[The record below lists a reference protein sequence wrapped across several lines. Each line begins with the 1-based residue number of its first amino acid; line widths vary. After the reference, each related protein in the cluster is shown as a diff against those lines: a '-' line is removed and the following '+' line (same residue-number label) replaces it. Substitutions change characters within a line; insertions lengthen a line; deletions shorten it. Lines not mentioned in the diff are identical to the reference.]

1 MWLMGYHQLGVDKVT
16 TAEFLPG
23 DGTKS
28 EIHGSGIAQNF
39 VDIGRVLA
47 LFPKIMEVEN
57 GER

>member
-28 EIHGSGIAQNF
+28 EIHGPGIAQNF
-39 VDIGRVLA
+39 VDIGRVFT
-47 LFPKIMEVEN
+47 LFPIIMEMEN
-57 GER
+57 GHT